1 MNQELSNKIHLLIR
15 SEKALFKLEMQKKG
29 RQVVLTTIAVLA
41 ILASL
46 ATLNLAFYLYF
57 ETMLT
62 PLGAAATLSVVNL
75 VIAIIFFVLAS
86 QQGLSK
92 EAESIHEV
100 REYALNELSLEYQH
114 VKEEATEIRNSF
126 SKVSAGFS
134 AVKALAPLIQMFVHS
149 RKKGK

>member
-15 SEKALFKLEMQKKG
+15 SEKALLRLEMKKKG

-41 ILASL
+41 VLTSL

-57 ETMLT
+57 ETILT
-62 PLGAAATLSVVNL
+62 PLGAAVSLSIVNL
-75 VIAIIFFVLAS
+75 VIAILFFVLAS
-86 QQGLSK
+86 RQGLSK
-92 EAESIHEV
+92 EAESIYEV

-134 AVKALAPLIQMFVHS
+134 AVKALAPLLQMFVNS